1 MIQIPSANSPSRRTQ
16 RCCSLSVSGRL
27 IWRDPRSSTK
37 RTKRISQK
45 LSCWVNP
52 LNVSKSRGAMTR
64 RPRGN
69 CIISFCEDTRVQYL
83 SEAEKLSAG
92 LVAATALANAESSAR
107 ETAAIEHLRH
117 ADRVANQIIALKKEL
132 EEYKSRSTRL
142 GCELRDAA
150 RRSRA
155 VDMQLEKAKYK
166 LI

>member
-1 MIQIPSANSPSRRTQ
+1 
-16 RCCSLSVSGRL
+16 
-27 IWRDPRSSTK
+27 
-37 RTKRISQK
+37 
-45 LSCWVNP
+45 
-52 LNVSKSRGAMTR
+52 MTR

-69 CIISFCEDTRVQYL
+69 CIISFCEDERVQYL

-107 ETAAIEHLRH
+107 ETADIEHLRH

-142 GCELRDAA
+142 GRELSDAA

>member
-1 MIQIPSANSPSRRTQ
+1 M
-16 RCCSLSVSGRL
+16 
-27 IWRDPRSSTK
+27 
-37 RTKRISQK
+37 
-45 LSCWVNP
+45 
-52 LNVSKSRGAMTR
+52 
-64 RPRGN
+64 
-69 CIISFCEDTRVQYL
+69 

-92 LVAATALANAESSAR
+92 LVAATALANAESSAP
-107 ETAAIEHLRH
+107 ETAEIEYLRH

-142 GCELRDAA
+142 GRELSDAA

>member
-1 MIQIPSANSPSRRTQ
+1 M
-16 RCCSLSVSGRL
+16 
-27 IWRDPRSSTK
+27 
-37 RTKRISQK
+37 
-45 LSCWVNP
+45 
-52 LNVSKSRGAMTR
+52 
-64 RPRGN
+64 
-69 CIISFCEDTRVQYL
+69 QYL
-83 SEAEKLSAG
+83 SEAEKLSAE

-142 GCELRDAA
+142 GCELSDAA